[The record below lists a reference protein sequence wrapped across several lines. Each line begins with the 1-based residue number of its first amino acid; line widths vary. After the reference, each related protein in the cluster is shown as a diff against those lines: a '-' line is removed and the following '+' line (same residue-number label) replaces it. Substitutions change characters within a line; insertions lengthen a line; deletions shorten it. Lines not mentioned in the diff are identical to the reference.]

1 MNKMKLKVFFFLV
14 VTLISGYTTY
24 NSVQTNTK
32 LADLSLMNIESLA
45 GENDDMDSGETG
57 GGDSGWNICYNGGPG
72 STSCTIEA
80 GVDAFGGGVS
90 TGCQVSCESGYY
102 ACCGLRCTCK
112 RK

>member
-1 MNKMKLKVFFFLV
+1 MKLKVFFFLV

-90 TGCQVSCESGYY
+90 TGCQVSCERDIMLVVDFGVLVSVN
-102 ACCGLRCTCK
+102 K
-112 RK
+112 V

>member
-1 MNKMKLKVFFFLV
+1 MKLKVFLFLV
-14 VTLISGYTTY
+14 VSFVTGYTTY

-45 GENDDMDSGETG
+45 GENDDYSSNTSGGEADG
-57 GGDSGWNICYNGGPG
+57 GWNICYNGGPG
-72 STSCTIEA
+72 STSCSIEV

-112 RK
+112 SK